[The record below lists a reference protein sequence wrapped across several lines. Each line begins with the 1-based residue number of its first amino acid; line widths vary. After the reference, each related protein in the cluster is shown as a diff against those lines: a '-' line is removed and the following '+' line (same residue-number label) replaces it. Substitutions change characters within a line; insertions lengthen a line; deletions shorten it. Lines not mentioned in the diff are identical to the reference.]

1 MKKAWLAEQQ
11 GPSELVPL
19 TGAIPLLLDASTLSC
34 WVSPLAR
41 IALHQTT
48 WLHQHSC
55 SASILTPSLVRT
67 LVQRG
72 QASRLVPC
80 GTASSCLSLPD
91 AWITEPATDP
101 SWSGHVFF
109 AESCIQGQFGSRV
122 DKTQADPDVIRTR
135 SLLIWSQTRYRCAT
149 ESLLLAGPL

>member
-1 MKKAWLAEQQ
+1 
-11 GPSELVPL
+11 
-19 TGAIPLLLDASTLSC
+19 
-34 WVSPLAR
+34 
-41 IALHQTT
+41 
-48 WLHQHSC
+48 
-55 SASILTPSLVRT
+55 VRT

-135 SLLIWSQTRYRCAT
+135 SLLIWSQTAHSDLVVAT
-149 ESLLLAGPL
+149 ARGRQAAGLSFAWPFMTAWKEKQKCVSRG